1 MTRIASVNVNGIR
14 AAARKGMGAWVDSA
28 DVDILTIQEVRGQ
41 REHLEAVLPGWHILE
56 DESLQ
61 KGRAGVAI
69 ASREPSAA
77 HRIGLGGDEVD
88 SHGRW
93 IEADFVI
100 GDRTVTVVSAYVH
113 SGEVGTPKQE
123 AKWAFLDAMADR
135 LPRLGQFAVVTG
147 DLNVGH
153 RPLDIKNWKGNVS
166 RSGYLARERAY
177 FDWFLGASGSP
188 VEGQI
193 SSARGKVGELSDTRP
208 FAAGRTGLGF
218 VDVGRTFAGEVDGP
232 YSWWSNRGQAF
243 DNDTG
248 WRIDYHA
255 ATPALAA
262 LVTDYRVDR
271 YPSYDARW
279 SDHAPVIADYAL

>member
-14 AAARKGMGAWVDSA
+14 AAARKGMGAWIETS

-56 DESLQ
+56 EEAPQ

-69 ASREPSAA
+69 ASREPAIA
-77 HRIGLGGDEVD
+77 HRTGLGEGVD
-88 SHGRW
+88 AQGRW
-93 IEADFVI
+93 LEADFQI

-113 SGEVGTPKQE
+113 SGEVDTPKQD
-123 AKWAFLDAMADR
+123 AKWGFLDAMVTR
-135 LPRLGQFAVVTG
+135 LPQLGEFAVVTG

-153 RPLDIKNWKGNVS
+153 REFDIKNWKGNVA

-177 FDWFLGASGSP
+177 FDQFLTAAGEPVVGQVSGS
-188 VEGQI
+188 
-193 SSARGKVGELSDTRP
+193 RGKVGELSDTRP

-218 VDVGRTFAGEVDGP
+218 VDVGRTFAGEVEGP
-232 YSWWSNRGQAF
+232 FSWWSNRGQAF
-243 DNDTG
+243 DKDTG
-248 WRIDYHA
+248 WRIDYHL

-262 LVTDYRVDR
+262 LVENYRVDR

-279 SDHAPVIADYAL
+279 SDHAPVVADYAL